1 MKKIIVSITSFFVAF
16 INVNAQTPSAVFV
29 TFNDNKP
36 YTARQITRSATD
48 IKVEFLHSHS
58 LYKFNNQG
66 FILNSNGA
74 YPVGTRVSSIG
85 YRDFIKTITNEPN
98 MEPYQKMF
106 VGVRFSDNQIYF
118 GQIEI
123 AATSDIQV
131 FFTHSMSQYI
141 FGRENG
147 VWLVHRIKG
156 GTYQENDKL
165 LEIYL
170 LGELYS
176 FYQ

>member
-1 MKKIIVSITSFFVAF
+1 
-16 INVNAQTPSAVFV
+16 
-29 TFNDNKP
+29 
-36 YTARQITRSATD
+36 
-48 IKVEFLHSHS
+48 
-58 LYKFNNQG
+58 
-66 FILNSNGA
+66 
-74 YPVGTRVSSIG
+74 
-85 YRDFIKTITNEPN
+85 
-98 MEPYQKMF
+98 MF

-123 AATSDIQV
+123 AATNDIQV
-131 FFTHSMSQYI
+131 FFTHSMSEYI